1 MRDGYGEAG
10 GRDTR
15 PRTPATHLEWLG
27 SKQPASHRAFEA
39 SSILLLLLLLLLS
52 ILSIW
57 QGKLG
62 SVGYLL
68 WGSWCS

>member
-15 PRTPATHLEWLG
+15 PKTPAMTHLEWLG

-39 SSILLLLLLLLLS
+39 HSILLLLS

-57 QGKLG
+57 QGKLR
-62 SVGYLL
+62 SVGYI
-68 WGSWCS
+68 S